1 MSLILS
7 IYSKNS
13 SSLTNFLKL
22 LYQFKINKI
31 LNLKFNISQCQ
42 QFRTR
47 KIFSTLKSPHVNKK
61 SQEQFEFRIYKKQ
74 LQMHV
79 SQLTTFLTILKIV
92 KSSLFTDI
100 SITIDF
106 LTSPKSYKNRLV
118 NQTNYDKFLK
128 KFIQNKVKLK
138 YVNIK
143 FQSLI
148 SNKCIQIL
156 DIYGEVLLKVWV

>member
-1 MSLILS
+1 
-7 IYSKNS
+7 
-13 SSLTNFLKL
+13 
-22 LYQFKINKI
+22 
-31 LNLKFNISQCQ
+31 
-42 QFRTR
+42 
-47 KIFSTLKSPHVNKK
+47 VNKK